1 MFRLTSLPEAQ
12 RFRATAAWSARS
24 SNRINKHQFD
34 EFNPPRSEVIQPLT
48 EEIAWFADSGNIV
61 AGTVLL
67 DKTDKDWSYVVLGRD
82 ERGDFRC
89 IDMKVSLPI
98 QADAERELQG
108 KMQEYERSGQTVF
121 PRGD

>member
-1 MFRLTSLPEAQ
+1 MAI
-12 RFRATAAWSARS
+12 
-24 SNRINKHQFD
+24 NRINKSQFD
-34 EFNPPRSEVIQPLT
+34 EFNPPRSETIQQLT
-48 EEIAWFADSGNIV
+48 EERAWFADSSNNV

-67 DKTDKDWSYVVLGRD
+67 DKTDEDWSYVVLGRD

-108 KMQEYERSGQTVF
+108 RMQEYERSGQTVF
-121 PRGD
+121 PQGD